1 MEDKP
6 SEYKFQVQRLT
17 AQDFWLSAKSE
28 EEAIAKVKARYP
40 DAISFRATPPK
51 MDGMAWK
58 VEATFCQTYQQSI
71 EAWNEESAW
80 KKFEKKHEGEKL
92 LPTKLLETKKL
103 DYVPLDLIYD
113 AYHSFGWANS
123 GFFSEEQ
130 KKLIQKAKEEG
141 DLEDIA
147 ISVSGNDRLVVS
159 HKNKFYFWVDCS

>member
-6 SEYKFQVQRLT
+6 SEFKFQVQRLT
-17 AQDFWLSAKSE
+17 AHDFWLSAKSE
-28 EEAIAKVKARYP
+28 EEAIAKTKARYP
-40 DAISFRATPPK
+40 SAISFKATPPT

-103 DYVPLDLIYD
+103 GYVPLDLVYE
-113 AYHSFGWANS
+113 AYHFLGWANA
-123 GFFSEEQ
+123 GFSEEKQ
-130 KKLIQKAKEEG
+130 KLIRKAKEEG
-141 DLEDIA
+141 DLEEVS
-147 ISVSGNDRLVVS
+147 ISSTGNHYLVIS
-159 HKNKFYFWVDCS
+159 HGHKFYYEVDCS